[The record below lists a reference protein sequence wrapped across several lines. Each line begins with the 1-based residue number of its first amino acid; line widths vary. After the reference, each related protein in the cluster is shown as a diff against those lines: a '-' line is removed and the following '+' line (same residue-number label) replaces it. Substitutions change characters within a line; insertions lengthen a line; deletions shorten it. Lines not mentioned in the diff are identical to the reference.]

1 MHKFI
6 LTLLVFT
13 FLTVAMNAQTAKLLS
28 PNGGEVF
35 RTGTSQDLR
44 WDTTGT
50 LGMRWRFQFS
60 ISPNGPW
67 QDLTGATNILDSAAR
82 RGIFAGGFRVPAYN
96 TSTGYVRMIEIKS
109 DGTLNDGNQDRN
121 DQAFQIIQPDAVVAD
136 SILRTPITQRVE
148 LSNRKIYGLDGYV
161 FVDDGGVLA
170 IQPGTVIV
178 GDTVGQNSAIC
189 VNRGGKIYANG
200 TPELPIIMTSSAPPG
215 QRAGGD
221 WGGVLICGKA
231 STNHPDG
238 QAALEGGIADEN
250 RVRGWFGGGAN
261 PNDDDSSGVMRY
273 VRIEFAGI
281 AAAPNQEL
289 NSLTMGGVGSKTLF
303 EYIQVSYANDDAF
316 EWFGGTANA
325 KYLIATGT
333 LDDDFDGDNGWSGMV
348 QFGIVQ
354 RYKDRA
360 DVSTSQAFE
369 QDNDGQGS
377 YNLPLTK
384 AVFSNITAIGPLRD
398 TSWTP
403 SSSGGQ
409 ATSYHNRFGA
419 GIQLR
424 RNNRT
429 SIVNTILA
437 GWPRGIDLLTSQSQ
451 AAAAADSIFLRNI
464 SYFGIKG
471 AILNLGTG
479 TSPIAADWAEN
490 PAFNN
495 YFDKSDPMKAGIVD
509 PFTYGKAFDARP
521 SASSILA
528 NQTASFQGNGI
539 VPIDHPFF
547 DKVTYR
553 GAFQPGVSQRWDL
566 PWSEYD
572 PVNAIYK
579 AQEEKVVAA
588 KLLNPNGGEVFR
600 AGTSQDLRW
609 DTTGTLG
616 MRWRFQFSTSPNGPW
631 LDLTGAT
638 NILDSAARRGV
649 FAGGFRVPAINTNS
663 GYVRMIQIKSDGTLN
678 DAMQDRNDQ
687 AFQIIQPEAVVADS
701 ILRTP
706 ITQRV
711 ELSNQKIYGLDGYV
725 FVDDGGVLA
734 IQPGTVIVG
743 DTVGQNSA
751 ICVNRGGKIYANGTP
766 ELPIIMTSSAP
777 PGQRAGGDWGGVL
790 ICGKASTNHPDGQAA
805 LEGGIADEN
814 RVRGWFGG
822 GANPN
827 DDDSSGVMRY
837 VRIEFAGI
845 AAAPNQEL
853 NSLTMGGVGSKTLFE
868 YIQVS
873 YANDDAFEWFGG
885 TANAKYLIA
894 TGTLDDDFDGDN
906 GWSGMVQFGIVQRYK
921 DRADVSTSQAF
932 EQDNDGQGSYN
943 LPLTK
948 AVFSNITA
956 IGPLRDTSWTP
967 SSSGGQATSYHNRF
981 GAGIQLRRNNRTS
994 IVNTILAGWPRGIDL
1009 LTSQSQAAA
1018 AADSIFLRNISYFGI
1033 KGAILNLGTGTS
1045 PIAADWA
1052 ENPAFNN
1059 YFDKSDPMKAGIVDP
1074 FTYGKAFDA
1083 RPSASSIL
1091 ANQTASFQGNGI
1103 VPIDHPFFD
1112 KVTYR
1117 GAFQPGVSQRW
1128 DLPWSEYDPVNAIYK
1143 SQTSVREIE
1152 TGDRSAIVTVDVKV
1166 SPVPVQQVAKVI
1178 YSIDRDSPVSIKFVD
1193 AFGNTVINI
1202 LDNEFQTRGYY
1213 DFSINTDGLSQ
1224 GVYFLQ
1230 ITTMNNNVTT
1240 MLPVIR

>member
-1 MHKFI
+1 
-6 LTLLVFT
+6 
-13 FLTVAMNAQTAKLLS
+13 
-28 PNGGEVF
+28 
-35 RTGTSQDLR
+35 
-44 WDTTGT
+44 
-50 LGMRWRFQFS
+50 MRWRFQFS

-354 RYKDRA
+354 RFKDRA

-906 GWSGMVQFGIVQRYK
+906 GWSGMVQFGIVQRFK

-1083 RPSASSIL
+1083 RITGNSPVAGQS
-1091 ANQTASFQGNGI
+1091 ASFQGNGI